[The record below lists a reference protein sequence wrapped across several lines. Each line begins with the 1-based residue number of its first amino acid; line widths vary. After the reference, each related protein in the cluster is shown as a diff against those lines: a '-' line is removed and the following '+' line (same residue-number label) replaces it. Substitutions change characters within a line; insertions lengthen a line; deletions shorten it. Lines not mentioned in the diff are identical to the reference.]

1 MFEDR
6 IHLKGGG
13 GERTAR
19 RQEELRKARQEARK
33 GNFESTDDMYRYLSE
48 FADPTYREESYRD
61 IDFQGYHKNLGKE
74 SLAYKDADAY
84 KAAILRAGDPRG
96 MFTGNISDPRY
107 GTPEEVAK
115 SQRYLSHFNRHTSA
129 LGFDPAG
136 MAQGVA
142 PTRIMTTLP
151 GVTPTNPINTT
162 PVQPQGVQTGPF
174 NVATNSYPTDPN
186 MADPNMAQSTGV
198 MRQGGYQPFMN
209 LDEARSYYGG
219 YGGYGH
225 GGPVALRRKMF
236 SMGGDVDKS
245 HGVGLTS
252 GLTKK
257 QGYKSGGHVLPKG
270 FVPQRVGY
278 QPSAFHQ
285 NGREGH
291 SGFIINALKGLGQF
305 IAPGVRTF
313 LRGSKGLTKGGGGF
327 KDYVKFGKTGL
338 KTIQQRQA
346 ELKAAQAAAKAAR
359 EAAKKAEDAARL
371 GTRGASVN
379 VTAAEAAVKAAAEK
393 KAALLARRE
402 LLKQFGRDG
411 RKGLGTGIMALPG
424 QIGRGAAIG
433 AVPLAYGSGAM
444 PNLRTG
450 EALIPTM
457 ELDDDSSVLDYLG
470 AGAQQIT
477 RLPTQ
482 ALLSAYDMAT
492 GKPSDLIDNL
502 RGFGPASSSYFG
514 YEKPEDAPGIDT
526 TQLEPA
532 QFATAEELQDEMQE
546 EYRKKVE
553 FYKELLGAETK
564 DDNLALFAKTMFEGA
579 EALDSGEGYGGALKN
594 INRALSD
601 EVGSRSAADQ
611 DINTAAVN
619 QAFADITGSDQMLQ
633 QANLQA
639 LAAGDNTFLQRATV
653 QEEAQNAGVPGIE
666 PYIGDDGE
674 IDTDELSKKLG
685 QIFVDLS
692 QASGGYYVAVDM
704 DGNIE
709 AFNSLERAKQHIN
722 GIVT

>member
-6 IHLKGGG
+6 VHLQGGG
-13 GERTAR
+13 GDLTAR
-19 RQEELRKARQEARK
+19 REEALRKARQEARK

-48 FADPTYREESYRD
+48 FADPNYREESYRD

-96 MFTGNISDPRY
+96 MFTGNITDPRY

-151 GVTPTNPINTT
+151 GVTPINPINTT

-186 MADPNMAQSTGV
+186 MTQQNMAQQTGV
-198 MRQGGYQPFMN
+198 ARQGGYQPFMN
-209 LDEARSYYGG
+209 LDEARAYYGG
-219 YGGYGH
+219 YGGYAH

-291 SGFIINALKGLGQF
+291 SGFIINALKGLGSF
-305 IAPGVRTF
+305 VAPGVRTF
-313 LRGSKGLTKGGGGF
+313 LRGSKALTKGGFG
-327 KDYVKFGKTGL
+327 DYVKFGKTGL

-359 EAAKKAEDAARL
+359 EADEAAKAAVKKAGKKGKDDAAAAAKAAADAKKAAFA
-371 GTRGASVN
+371 N
-379 VTAAEAAVKAAAEK
+379 
-393 KAALLARRE
+393 RRE

-424 QIGRGAAIG
+424 QIGRTAAIG
-433 AVPLAYGSGAM
+433 AVPAAYLAGSM
-444 PNLRTG
+444 PSSI
-450 EALIPTM
+450 IPTK
-457 ELDDDSSVLDYLG
+457 ELDDDSSVLDYLV
-470 AGAQQIT
+470 AGGQQLS
-477 RLPTQ
+477 RLPMQ
-482 ALLSAYDMAT
+482 ALLSSYDMAT

-502 RGFGPASSSYFG
+502 RGFGPASSSYYG
-514 YEKPEDAPGIDT
+514 YEKPEEAPGIDT
-526 TQLEPA
+526 TKLEPA
-532 QFATAEELQDEMQE
+532 QFATAEELQDQMQE
-546 EYRKKVE
+546 EYRQKIE

-564 DDNLALFAKTMFEGA
+564 EDNLGLFAKTMFEGA
-579 EALDSGEGYGGALKN
+579 EALDSGEGFGGALKN

-601 EVGSRSAADQ
+601 EVSARAASDQ

-639 LAAGDNTFLQRATV
+639 LAGGDNTFLQRAIV
-653 QEEAQNAGVPGIE
+653 QEEAQEQGVPGIE
-666 PYIGDDGE
+666 PFIGDDGE

>member
-1 MFEDR
+1 
-6 IHLKGGG
+6 
-13 GERTAR
+13 
-19 RQEELRKARQEARK
+19 
-33 GNFESTDDMYRYLSE
+33 
-48 FADPTYREESYRD
+48 
-61 IDFQGYHKNLGKE
+61 
-74 SLAYKDADAY
+74 
-84 KAAILRAGDPRG
+84 
-96 MFTGNISDPRY
+96 
-107 GTPEEVAK
+107 
-115 SQRYLSHFNRHTSA
+115 
-129 LGFDPAG
+129 
-136 MAQGVA
+136 
-142 PTRIMTTLP
+142 
-151 GVTPTNPINTT
+151 
-162 PVQPQGVQTGPF
+162 
-174 NVATNSYPTDPN
+174 
-186 MADPNMAQSTGV
+186 
-198 MRQGGYQPFMN
+198 MN
-209 LDEARSYYGG
+209 LDEARAYYGG
-219 YGGYGH
+219 YGGYAH

-291 SGFIINALKGLGQF
+291 SGFIINALKGLGSF
-305 IAPGVRTF
+305 VAPGVRTF
-313 LRGSKGLTKGGGGF
+313 LRGSKALTKGGFG
-327 KDYVKFGKTGL
+327 DYVKFGKTGL

-359 EAAKKAEDAARL
+359 EADEAAKAAVKKAGKKGKDDAAAAAKAAADAKKAAFA
-371 GTRGASVN
+371 N
-379 VTAAEAAVKAAAEK
+379 
-393 KAALLARRE
+393 RRE

-424 QIGRGAAIG
+424 QIGRTAAIG
-433 AVPLAYGSGAM
+433 AVPSAYLAGSM
-444 PNLRTG
+444 PSSI
-450 EALIPTM
+450 IPTK
-457 ELDDDSSVLDYLG
+457 ELDDDSSVLDYLV
-470 AGAQQIT
+470 AGGQQLS
-477 RLPTQ
+477 RLPMQ
-482 ALLSAYDMAT
+482 ALLSSYDMAT

-502 RGFGPASSSYFG
+502 RGFGPASSSYYG
-514 YEKPEDAPGIDT
+514 YEKPEEAPGIDT
-526 TQLEPA
+526 TKLEPA
-532 QFATAEELQDEMQE
+532 QFATAEELQDQMQE
-546 EYRKKVE
+546 EYRQKIE

-564 DDNLALFAKTMFEGA
+564 EDNLGLFAKTMFEGA
-579 EALDSGEGYGGALKN
+579 EALDSGEGFGGALKN

-601 EVGSRSAADQ
+601 EVSARAASDQ

-639 LAAGDNTFLQRATV
+639 LAGGDNTFLQRAIV
-653 QEEAQNAGVPGIE
+653 QEEAQEQGVPGIE
-666 PYIGDDGE
+666 PFIGDDGE

>member
-13 GERTAR
+13 GDREAA
-19 RQEELRKARQEARK
+19 RQEALRKARQEARK

-186 MADPNMAQSTGV
+186 MAQQTGV
-198 MRQGGYQPFMN
+198 ARQGGYQPFMD
-209 LDEARSYYGG
+209 LDQARAYYGG

-291 SGFIINALKGLGQF
+291 SGLIANILKGIGSF
-305 IAPGVRTF
+305 IAPGARTF
-313 LRGSKGLTKGGGGF
+313 LGGLKASKTPGKF
-327 KDYVKFGKTGL
+327 KDFITFGKGGL

-359 EAAKKAEDAARL
+359 EAAKKAEAAARL
-371 GTRGASVN
+371 GTRGAGVN
-379 VTAAEAAVKAAAEK
+379 VKAAEIAMKAAAER
-393 KAALLARRE
+393 KAAQLARRE

-411 RKGLGTGIMALPG
+411 RKGLGTGIMARLG
-424 QIGRGAAIG
+424 QGARGAAMG
-433 AVPLAYGSGAM
+433 AVPLAYASGAM
-444 PNLRTG
+444 PSSI
-450 EALIPTM
+450 IPTM
-457 ELDDDSSVLDYLG
+457 ELDDDSTVLDYLG
-470 AGAQQIT
+470 AGAQQLS
-477 RLPTQ
+477 RLPMQ
-482 ALLSAYDMAT
+482 ALLSSYDMAT

-502 RGFGPASSSYFG
+502 RGFGPASSSYYG
-514 YEKPEDAPGIDT
+514 YEKPEEAPGIDT

-579 EALDSGEGYGGALKN
+579 DALDSGEGFGGALKN

-639 LAAGDNTFLQRATV
+639 LAGGDNTFLQRATV

-666 PYIGDDGE
+666 PFIGDDGE
-674 IDTDELSKKLG
+674 IDTDELGKKLG

-692 QASGGYYVAVDM
+692 QTSGGYYVAVDM
-704 DGNIE
+704 SGNIQ
-709 AFNSLERAKQHIN
+709 AFNSLEKAIEHIN
-722 GIVT
+722 SVVT

>member
-1 MFEDR
+1 MFENR
-6 IHLKGGG
+6 VHLQGGG
-13 GERTAR
+13 AGGGNYKQQMKQDRELAERI
-19 RQEELRKARQEARK
+19 EARK
-33 GNFESTDDMYRYLSE
+33 GNFKDTDSMYKFLSE
-48 FADPTYREESYRD
+48 GADPTYREESFRD
-61 IDFQGYHKNLGKE
+61 TEYQDYHKNLGKE
-74 SLAYKDADAY
+74 SLAYKDADTY

-96 MFTGNISDPRY
+96 IFTGQITDPKY

-115 SQRYLSHFNRHTSA
+115 SQNYLSHFNRMTSA

-186 MADPNMAQSTGV
+186 MAQQTGV
-198 MRQGGYQPFMN
+198 ARQGGYQPFMDLN
-209 LDEARSYYGG
+209 QARAYYGG
-219 YGGYGH
+219 YGGYAH

-291 SGFIINALKGLGQF
+291 SGLIINALKGLGSF
-305 IAPGVRTF
+305 VAPGARTF
-313 LRGSKGLTKGGGGF
+313 LRGMRSR
-327 KDYVKFGKTGL
+327 FGKTGSPDKLKNFITFGKGGL

-359 EAAKKAEDAARL
+359 EAAKAADDAARL
-371 GTRGASVN
+371 GVRGASVN
-379 VTAAEAAVKAAAEK
+379 VKAAEIAMKAAAERE
-393 KAALLARRE
+393 AARLARKE

-411 RKGLGTGIMALPG
+411 TKGLGTGVRGFL
-424 QIGRGAAIG
+424 GRNARRAAMVG
-433 AVPLAYGSGAM
+433 VPAAYLSGSM
-444 PNLRTG
+444 PSSI
-450 EALIPTM
+450 IPTK
-457 ELDDDSSVLDYLG
+457 ELDDDSSVLDYLMYG
-470 AGAQQIT
+470 GQQMS
-477 RLPTQ
+477 RLPMQ
-482 ALLSAYDMAT
+482 ALLSSYDMAT
-492 GKPSDLIDNL
+492 GKPSDIMDNL
-502 RGFGPASSSYFG
+502 RGYGPASSFYYG
-514 YEKPEDAPGIDT
+514 YERPEEAPGIDT
-526 TQLEPA
+526 TELKPA
-532 QFATAEELQDEMQE
+532 EFKTAEELQDQLQD
-546 EYRKKVE
+546 EYRQRIE
-553 FYKELLGAETK
+553 MYKELLGAETK
-564 DDNLALFAKTMFEGA
+564 EDNLGLFAKTMFEGA
-579 EALDSGEGYGGALKN
+579 EALDSGQGFGGALKN

-601 EVGSRSAADQ
+601 EVDARATSEQ

-619 QAFADITGSDQMLQ
+619 QAFADITGEDQMLQ

-639 LAAGDNTFLQRATV
+639 LAGGDNTFLQRALV

-666 PYIGDDGE
+666 PFIGDDGE
-674 IDTDELSKKLG
+674 VDTDELSQKVG

-704 DGNIE
+704 AGNIKT
-709 AFNSLERAKQHIN
+709 FNSLTEAQKHIVKN
-722 GIVT
+722 LT

>member
-6 IHLKGGG
+6 VHLQGGG
-13 GERTAR
+13 GEREAR
-19 RQEELRKARQEARK
+19 RQEALRKSRQEARK

-48 FADPTYREESYRD
+48 FADPNYREESYRD

-96 MFTGNISDPRY
+96 MFTGIISDPRY

-115 SQRYLSHFNRHTSA
+115 SQKYLSHFNRHTSA

-186 MADPNMAQSTGV
+186 MPQQTGV
-198 MRQGGYQPFMN
+198 MRQGGYQPFMD
-209 LDEARSYYGG
+209 LDQARAYYGG
-219 YGGYGH
+219 YGGYAH

-270 FVPQRVGY
+270 FVPGRVGY
-278 QPSAFHQ
+278 QPDWSPAKQ
-285 NGREGH
+285 GDREGH
-291 SGFIINALKGLGQF
+291 YGWLANLLAPGIRTVFGLARTAPKGLGALKNYMKYGTQ
-305 IAPGVRTF
+305 G
-313 LRGSKGLTKGGGGF
+313 TKDVAANIKKL
-327 KDYVKFGKTGL
+327 KDAK
-338 KTIQQRQA
+338 
-346 ELKAAQAAAKAAR
+346 EAAKITR

-371 GTRGASVN
+371 GTRGANVN
-379 VTAAEAAVKAAAEK
+379 VRAAEQAMKAAAK
-393 KAALLARRE
+393 RKADVLARRKLMQE
-402 LLKQFGRDG
+402 VGSRGD
-411 RKGLGTGIMALPG
+411 KGLASLRGQAARYGALGAFGLPFYGAYTSMDDKDPSNRFEQITDFLGKGALDFSVPGLGYMAYDYLSTPMD
-424 QIGRGAAIG
+424 QDYKFKT
-433 AVPLAYGSGAM
+433 LS
-444 PNLRTG
+444 
-450 EALIPTM
+450 EALSG
-457 ELDDDSSVLDYLG
+457 DSL
-470 AGAQQIT
+470 
-477 RLPTQ
+477 
-482 ALLSAYDMAT
+482 
-492 GKPSDLIDNL
+492 
-502 RGFGPASSSYFG
+502 FGGEEPPA
-514 YEKPEDAPGIDT
+514 IDT
-526 TQLEPA
+526 TKLKPA
-532 QFATAEELQDEMQE
+532 EFATAEELQDQMQE
-546 EYRKKVE
+546 EYRQKVE

-564 DDNLALFAKTMFEGA
+564 EDNLGLFAKTMFEGA
-579 EALDSGEGYGGALKN
+579 EALDSGEGFGGALKN

-601 EVGSRSAADQ
+601 EVSARAASDQ

-639 LAAGDNTFLQRATV
+639 LAGGDNTFLQRAIV
-653 QEEAQNAGVPGIE
+653 QEEAQNQGVPGIE
-666 PYIGDDGE
+666 PFIGDDGE

>member
-6 IHLKGGG
+6 VHLKGGG
-13 GERTAR
+13 GDREAA
-19 RQEELRKARQEARK
+19 RQEALRKARQEARK

-48 FADPTYREESYRD
+48 FADPNYREESYRD

-96 MFTGNISDPRY
+96 MFTGNITDPRY

-115 SQRYLSHFNRHTSA
+115 SQKYLSHFNRHTSA

-186 MADPNMAQSTGV
+186 MTQQTGV
-198 MRQGGYQPFMN
+198 ARQGGYQPFMD
-209 LDEARSYYGG
+209 LDQARAYYGG

-291 SGFIINALKGLGQF
+291 SGFIANLVKGLGSF
-305 IAPGVRTF
+305 VAPGVRTF
-313 LRGSKGLTKGGGGF
+313 LRGSKALTKGGFG
-327 KDYVKFGKTGL
+327 DYVKFGKTGL

-359 EAAKKAEDAARL
+359 EADEAAKAAVKKAGKKGKDDAAAAAKAAADAKKAAFA
-371 GTRGASVN
+371 N
-379 VTAAEAAVKAAAEK
+379 
-393 KAALLARRE
+393 RRE

-433 AVPLAYGSGAM
+433 AVPLAYASGAM

-457 ELDDDSSVLDYLG
+457 ELDEDSSVLDYLG

-492 GKPSDLIDNL
+492 GRPSDLIDNL

-514 YEKPEDAPGIDT
+514 YEKPEEAPGIDT
-526 TQLEPA
+526 TKLEPA

-579 EALDSGEGYGGALKN
+579 DALDSGEGFGGALKN

-666 PYIGDDGE
+666 PFIGDDGE
-674 IDTDELSKKLG
+674 VDTDELSKKLG

-704 DGNIE
+704 SGNIQ
-709 AFNSLERAKQHIN
+709 AFNSLEKAIEHIN
-722 GIVT
+722 TVVT